1 MNLEL
6 DIFSKFDKQWALLTA
21 GDESS
26 FNTMTLSWGSLGT
39 LWGKPIATT
48 YVRES
53 RYTREFMDN
62 NDYFTVSFYPEEYK
76 DVLGVMGSKSG
87 RDMDKMNDSGLTPE
101 FLDNGVTFKE
111 AELTLVCK
119 KMHKQVLDPDAMPE
133 EVRDAYYSD
142 EDWHEMYI
150 GEIVNVW
157 EKR

>member
-26 FNTMTLSWGSLGT
+26 FNTMTISWGSLGT

-62 NDYFTVSFYPEEYK
+62 NDYFTVSFYPEECR

-87 RDMDKMNDSGLTPE
+87 RDIDKMNDSGLTPE
-101 FLDNGVTFKE
+101 PVANTMTFKE
-111 AELTLVCK
+111 AEMTLVCK
-119 KMHKQVLDPDAMPE
+119 KLSKQLIEPENMPQD
-133 EVRDAYYSD
+133 VKDMFYGD
-142 EDWHEMYI
+142 EDWHYMYI
-150 GEIVNVW
+150 GEVVEVI
-157 EKR
+157 K